1 MGNRGDVY
9 ERYYMPNFVDKD
21 CLAIFLGTTR
31 RDDLVRAVGRLE
43 RHSRAPHDLNDAQRA
58 EIRNH
63 PELIELPRCR
73 ERYTAKIKRCG
84 YQTEESRRLRK
95 RKRVRFSKTVK
106 YGPPNFCH
114 YSSGAH
120 ARIKSGQPV

>member
-43 RHSRAPHDLNDAQRA
+43 RHSGAPDDLTDA
-58 EIRNH
+58 
-63 PELIELPRCR
+63 
-73 ERYTAKIKRCG
+73 
-84 YQTEESRRLRK
+84 
-95 RKRVRFSKTVK
+95 
-106 YGPPNFCH
+106 
-114 YSSGAH
+114 
-120 ARIKSGQPV
+120 

>member
-43 RHSRAPHDLNDAQRA
+43 RHSGALDDLNNAQKD
-58 EIRNH
+58 EIRNYL
-63 PELIELPRCR
+63 ELIQLARCR
-73 ERYTAKIKRCG
+73 ERYAAKIK
-84 YQTEESRRLRK
+84 
-95 RKRVRFSKTVK
+95 
-106 YGPPNFCH
+106 
-114 YSSGAH
+114 
-120 ARIKSGQPV
+120 